1 MSIFSQGGGHT
12 FSHITSYPFKN
23 RFTHNDIQEA
33 TTKGAIII
41 GDDVWIGDSC
51 IILSGVHIGKGAVI
65 GAGSVVAKD
74 VPPYAVFCGTEVKKF
89 RFSETIRNKLLE
101 FDLSRINYSK
111 ADQLFDIL
119 YSDLTEENIDG
130 ILGKLSV

>member
-1 MSIFSQGGGHT
+1 MSIFSRGGHT

-89 RFSETIRNKLLE
+89 RFSETIRNKLLA